1 MWQTQIKQHV
11 LIVLIQY
18 SPTMH
23 KELNYS
29 YCSTNFNHHYWSVI
43 LRSSVSMRV
52 CPSQRIDIKYNSL
65 KSYLHVW
72 ALVCGPSCCIHWR
85 VYRSLRRAS
94 FWKLGPL
101 TVCDARALINPY
113 SARRTLQPASAHIS
127 SDPEAHHKK
136 SNCSITRVTKGKTNQ
151 YISVLKRNA

>member
-1 MWQTQIKQHV
+1 MCSFNIHQRCITNLITATAQQTLTITTDLWFWEVVWNRCLCASV
-11 LIVLIQY
+11 LH
-18 SPTMH
+18 S
-23 KELNYS
+23 
-29 YCSTNFNHHYWSVI
+29 
-43 LRSSVSMRV
+43 
-52 CPSQRIDIKYNSL
+52 IDIKYNSL